1 MLRQHWLKKN
11 KKSNS
16 TNKLKDTL
24 EISIVQT
31 DLISKEKKKNLLKIE
46 SILSDLKST
55 DIILLP
61 EMFNTAFCPLEVNLA
76 EKMSG
81 PTIKWMK
88 SISEQKQCSIAGTLM
103 INENNKIYNRLVWLN
118 KNGEVFCYDK
128 VHLFSLAKEDTLLS
142 KGSKKIII
150 NDYGWKICP
159 MICYD
164 IRFPVFCRN
173 QNEYDL
179 LIFLSSWPSKRIKAW
194 DTLLQARAIENQAYT
209 AGVNRVGKDENSFEF
224 PGHSSCFDGLGNSLL
239 ELRQEKDIVKTVVIS
254 KEKLTLQRRQLKFLN
269 DQDNFTIH

>member
-1 MLRQHWLKKN
+1 
-11 KKSNS
+11 
-16 TNKLKDTL
+16 LKDTL

-81 PTIKWMK
+81 PTIQWMK
-88 SISEQKQCSIAGTLM
+88 GISEQKKCSIAGTLM

-118 KNGEVFCYDK
+118 QNGEVFCYDK
-128 VHLFSLAKEDTLLS
+128 VHLFSLAKEDRLLS

-209 AGVNRVGKDENSFEF
+209 AGVNRVGKDENDFEF
-224 PGHSSCFDGLGNSLL
+224 PGHSSFFDGMGNSLL
-239 ELRQEKDIVKTVVIS
+239 ELRHEKNIVKKVVIS
-254 KEKLTLQRRQLKFLN
+254 KEKLMLQRRQLQFLN

>member
-1 MLRQHWLKKN
+1 M
-11 KKSNS
+11 
-16 TNKLKDTL
+16 KDTL

-81 PTIKWMK
+81 PTIQWMK
-88 SISEQKQCSIAGTLM
+88 GISEQKKCSIAGTLM

-118 KNGEVFCYDK
+118 QNGEVFCYDK
-128 VHLFSLAKEDTLLS
+128 VHLFSLAKEDRLLS

-209 AGVNRVGKDENSFEF
+209 TGVNRVGKDENDFEF
-224 PGHSSCFDGLGNSLL
+224 PGHSSFFDGMGDSLL
-239 ELRQEKDIVKTVVIS
+239 ELRHEKNIVKTVVIS
-254 KEKLTLQRRQLKFLN
+254 KEKLMLQRRQLQFLN

>member
-1 MLRQHWLKKN
+1 M
-11 KKSNS
+11 
-16 TNKLKDTL
+16 KDTL

-81 PTIKWMK
+81 PTIQWMK
-88 SISEQKQCSIAGTLM
+88 GISEQKKCSIAGTLM
-103 INENNKIYNRLVWLN
+103 INENNIIYNRLVWLN
-118 KNGEVFCYDK
+118 QNGEVFCYDK
-128 VHLFSLAKEDTLLS
+128 VHLFSLAKEDRLLS

-209 AGVNRVGKDENSFEF
+209 AGVNRVGKDENDFEF
-224 PGHSSCFDGLGNSLL
+224 PGHSSFFDGMGDSLL
-239 ELRQEKDIVKTVVIS
+239 ELRHEKNIVKTVVIS
-254 KEKLTLQRRQLKFLN
+254 KEKLMLQRRQLQFLN

>member
-1 MLRQHWLKKN
+1 M
-11 KKSNS
+11 
-16 TNKLKDTL
+16 KDNL

-31 DLISKEKKKNLLKIE
+31 DLILKDKQKNLIKIE

-61 EMFNTAFCPLEVNLA
+61 EMFNTAFCPLDVSLA
-76 EKMSG
+76 ETMSG
-81 PTIKWMK
+81 PTINWMK
-88 SISEQKQCSIAGTLM
+88 SISKQKKCSIAGTLM
-103 INENNKIYNRLVWLN
+103 IKEKNNIYNRLVWLN
-118 KNGEVFCYDK
+118 KEGELFCYDK
-128 VHLFSLAKEDTLLS
+128 VHLFSLAKEDKLLS

-150 NDYGWKICP
+150 SDYGWKICP
-159 MICYD
+159 LICYD

-194 DTLLQARAIENQAYT
+194 DILLQARAIENQAYT
-209 AGVNRVGKDENSFEF
+209 AGVNRIGKDENGFEF
-224 PGHSSCFDGLGNSLL
+224 PGHSSFFDGLGNSLL
-239 ELRQEKDIVKTVVIS
+239 ELNQEKDIVKTVVIS
-254 KEKLTLQRRQLKFLN
+254 KEKLILQRRQLKFLN

>member
-1 MLRQHWLKKN
+1 M
-11 KKSNS
+11 
-16 TNKLKDTL
+16 KDTL

-81 PTIKWMK
+81 PTIQWMK
-88 SISEQKQCSIAGTLM
+88 GISEQKKCSIAGTLM

-118 KNGEVFCYDK
+118 QNGEVFCYDK
-128 VHLFSLAKEDTLLS
+128 VHLFSLAKEDRLLS

-209 AGVNRVGKDENSFEF
+209 AGVNRVGKDENDFEF
-224 PGHSSCFDGLGNSLL
+224 PGHSSFFDGMGDSLL
-239 ELRQEKDIVKTVVIS
+239 ELRHEKNIVKTVVIS
-254 KEKLTLQRRQLKFLN
+254 KEKLMLQRRQLQFLN

>member
-1 MLRQHWLKKN
+1 
-11 KKSNS
+11 
-16 TNKLKDTL
+16 LKDTL

-81 PTIKWMK
+81 PTIQWMK
-88 SISEQKQCSIAGTLM
+88 DISEQKKCSIAGTLM

-118 KNGEVFCYDK
+118 QNGEVFFYDK
-128 VHLFSLAKEDTLLS
+128 VHLFSLAKEDRLLS

-209 AGVNRVGKDENSFEF
+209 AGVNRVGKDENDFEF
-224 PGHSSCFDGLGNSLL
+224 PGHSSFFDGMGNSLL

-254 KEKLTLQRRQLKFLN
+254 KEKLMLQRRQLQFLN
-269 DQDNFTIH
+269 DQDNFTIY

>member
-1 MLRQHWLKKN
+1 
-11 KKSNS
+11 
-16 TNKLKDTL
+16 LKDTL

-81 PTIKWMK
+81 PTIQWMK
-88 SISEQKQCSIAGTLM
+88 GISEQKKCSIAGTLM

-118 KNGEVFCYDK
+118 QNGEVFCYDK
-128 VHLFSLAKEDTLLS
+128 VHLFSLAKEDRLLS

-209 AGVNRVGKDENSFEF
+209 AGVNRVGKDENDFEF
-224 PGHSSCFDGLGNSLL
+224 PGHSSFFDGMGDILL
-239 ELRQEKDIVKTVVIS
+239 ELRHEKNIVKTVVIS
-254 KEKLTLQRRQLKFLN
+254 KEKLMLQRRQLQFLN

>member
-1 MLRQHWLKKN
+1 M
-11 KKSNS
+11 
-16 TNKLKDTL
+16 KDTL

-81 PTIKWMK
+81 PTIQWMK
-88 SISEQKQCSIAGTLM
+88 GISKQKKCSIAGTLM

-118 KNGEVFCYDK
+118 KNGRVFFYDK
-128 VHLFSLAKEDTLLS
+128 VHLFSLAKEEKMLS

-209 AGVNRVGKDENSFEF
+209 AGVNRVGKDENGFEF
-224 PGHSSCFDGLGNSLL
+224 PGHSSFFDGMGNSLL
-239 ELRQEKDIVKTVVIS
+239 ELRQEKDIVKTVVLS
-254 KEKLTLQRRQLKFLN
+254 KEKLTVQRRQLNFLN

>member
-1 MLRQHWLKKN
+1 
-11 KKSNS
+11 
-16 TNKLKDTL
+16 LKDTL

-81 PTIKWMK
+81 PTIQWMK
-88 SISEQKQCSIAGTLM
+88 GISEQKKCSIAGTLM

-118 KNGEVFCYDK
+118 QNGEVFCYDK
-128 VHLFSLAKEDTLLS
+128 VHLFSLAKEDRLLS

-209 AGVNRVGKDENSFEF
+209 AGVNRVGKDENDFEF
-224 PGHSSCFDGLGNSLL
+224 PGHSSFFDGMGDSLL
-239 ELRQEKDIVKTVVIS
+239 ELRHEKNIVKTVVIS
-254 KEKLTLQRRQLKFLN
+254 KEKLMLQRRQLQFLN

>member
-1 MLRQHWLKKN
+1 
-11 KKSNS
+11 
-16 TNKLKDTL
+16 
-24 EISIVQT
+24 
-31 DLISKEKKKNLLKIE
+31 
-46 SILSDLKST
+46 
-55 DIILLP
+55 
-61 EMFNTAFCPLEVNLA
+61 MFNTAFCPLEVNLA

-209 AGVNRVGKDENSFEF
+209 AGVNRVG
-224 PGHSSCFDGLGNSLL
+224 
-239 ELRQEKDIVKTVVIS
+239 
-254 KEKLTLQRRQLKFLN
+254 
-269 DQDNFTIH
+269 

>member
-103 INENNKIYNRLVWLN
+103 INENNKIEKYW
-118 KNGEVFCYDK
+118 
-128 VHLFSLAKEDTLLS
+128 
-142 KGSKKIII
+142 
-150 NDYGWKICP
+150 
-159 MICYD
+159 
-164 IRFPVFCRN
+164 RN
-173 QNEYDL
+173 
-179 LIFLSSWPSKRIKAW
+179 
-194 DTLLQARAIENQAYT
+194 
-209 AGVNRVGKDENSFEF
+209 
-224 PGHSSCFDGLGNSLL
+224 
-239 ELRQEKDIVKTVVIS
+239 
-254 KEKLTLQRRQLKFLN
+254 
-269 DQDNFTIH
+269 